1 VCLGARVYRRLVGL
15 AFAIIPL
22 LIIFRSG
29 TLWGFCVITGA
40 TSPALRPVAELIF
53 GMPIEELVFFIVV
66 PICGLLTYAA
76 GAFAFGDVHHDRPA
90 VRAGEFGS
98 DGHTPG
104 PAQPERHIHYQHL
117 IITGIVVDDQVAECV
132 RVEPR
137 AVPGVEPIGDDVL
150 GFTDPR
156 AC

>member
-1 VCLGARVYRRLVGL
+1 
-15 AFAIIPL
+15 
-22 LIIFRSG
+22 
-29 TLWGFCVITGA
+29 
-40 TSPALRPVAELIF
+40 
-53 GMPIEELVFFIVV
+53 MPIEELVFFIVV